1 MAKRPSAL
9 ADLDIE
15 REGLAHQDGLAERL
29 TRQRAKREGEP
40 SNAADTSSPSKEA
53 QVVPSSG
60 AVPDRNAWRRGK
72 SLIQVAIPE
81 DVHVELG
88 VIAKRRRITLSQ
100 MVKAALND
108 WLDKHDHR
116 IRIPD

>member
-1 MAKRPSAL
+1 MARRPSAL
-9 ADLDIE
+9 AELDIE

-40 SNAADTSSPSKEA
+40 STTVQTPA
-53 QVVPSSG
+53 PSSEPQAG
-60 AVPDRNAWRRGK
+60 PSSIAAPDRNAWRRGK

-81 DVHVELG
+81 DLHVELG

-108 WLDKHDHR
+108 WLEKHDHR

>member
-1 MAKRPSAL
+1 MGKRPTAL
-9 ADLDIE
+9 AELDIE

-29 TRQRAKREGEP
+29 ARQRAKREGEP
-40 SNAADTSSPSKEA
+40 TSVADTPPHSAVP
-53 QVVPSSG
+53 QVGPSSG
-60 AVPDRNAWRRGK
+60 GAPDKNAWRRGK

-81 DVHVELG
+81 DLHVELG